1 MQNPG
6 NTTQN
11 TRYNCIAFNFMLLE
25 NQNRR
30 YRKMYTKKSK
40 FVFFI
45 LKKYKFYFFIYS
57 FIY

>member
-11 TRYNCIAFNFMLLE
+11 TRYNCIVFNFMLLE

-45 LKKYKFYFFIYS
+45 LF
-57 FIY
+57 